1 MELLKRKQPVR
12 DALEKRPT
20 IILEKPL
27 VKSASEGEAPI
38 IQGMAHR
45 YKSGLQV
52 FTSTPTLLQKAAT
65 AYVQRLKARSE
76 APWVQLA
83 TQRYKNRLQQIAG

>member
-1 MELLKRKQPVR
+1 MELLKRKPVR
-12 DALEKRPT
+12 DALGSRST

-38 IQGMAHR
+38 VQGMAHR

-52 FTSTPTLLQKAAT
+52 FTRTETLLQKAAT
-65 AYVQRLKARSE
+65 AYVERLKARSE
-76 APWVQLA
+76 AVWVQHA
-83 TQRYKNRLQQIAG
+83 VGRYKARLEQIMS